1 MIKAI
6 LFDFWGTLVEQ
17 GVRSPTQQVKNA
29 LQIDLPFSEYIVR
42 MEKAM
47 MTEQFGTL
55 REAFLAVFDE
65 FNVEPREDIL
75 EELIGMWNKSWMLS
89 RPYPEVEAVLKR
101 LQKKYQI
108 ILISNTDRFSVEK
121 VLEKFSLE
129 NYFHKM
135 YLSYQMHQL
144 KTDDH
149 FFQTILNELDLA
161 PEECLVIGDS
171 IQSDVLAA
179 NKFGLKAIL
188 LDRRSTRE
196 FSPKIATLTQ
206 LEANL

>member
-1 MIKAI
+1 MTKAL

-47 MTEQFGTL
+47 MTEQFSTL
-55 REAFLAVFDE
+55 REAFLAVFQE
-65 FNVEPREDIL
+65 FKVKPREDIL
-75 EELIGMWNKSWMLS
+75 EELIGMWNKSWMLA
-89 RPYPEVEAVLKR
+89 RPYPEVETNLKR

-108 ILISNTDRFSVEK
+108 ILISNTDNFSTEK
-121 VLEKFSLE
+121 VLEKFSL
-129 NYFHKM
+129 NKYFNKV
-135 YLSYQMHQL
+135 YFSYQMHLL
-144 KTDDH
+144 KTDDD
-149 FFQTILNELDLA
+149 FFQTILNDLDLA
-161 PEECLVIGDS
+161 PEDCLVVGDS

-179 NKFGLKAIL
+179 NKFGLRAIL
-188 LDRRSTRE
+188 LDRRGTRE
-196 FSPKIATLTQ
+196 FSPKIRTLNE